1 MGDQG
6 ALGRLQAS
14 RHRRLDRDDHRG
26 ARPHPTARVHD
37 VGVPPGSPQATG
49 TSASRHVFIRL
60 AGGVRVETAAGV
72 AGESGLGGRR
82 PRLALAVLATEHD
95 RDVGREELALALWGE
110 QPPRTWEPSLR
121 ETVSKVRRYIADA
134 GVADA
139 RITSALGCYRL
150 VLPPG
155 TEIDI
160 EVAEHGSSEAHRLL
174 AAGELA
180 AASAVA
186 ARVHEIAARPLLP
199 GEHGSWVEA
208 RRRSLEGCLVSAL
221 EVLGVTAA
229 ARRDWPA
236 VTRAAEAIL
245 ALEPFRE
252 DAYRSLMQA
261 HSAAGNRAE
270 ALRVYN
276 RCQRLLD
283 DELGTRPS
291 PDIEA
296 HFVSLLRD
304 SGARSPRRPAESGV
318 GERDPTTRRRA
329 EP

>member
-1 MGDQG
+1 M
-6 ALGRLQAS
+6 
-14 RHRRLDRDDHRG
+14 
-26 ARPHPTARVHD
+26 
-37 VGVPPGSPQATG
+37 
-49 TSASRHVFIRL
+49 
-60 AGGVRVETAAGV
+60 
-72 AGESGLGGRR
+72 
-82 PRLALAVLATEHD
+82 AVLATEHD

-110 QPPRTWEPSLR
+110 QPPRTWESSLR
-121 ETVSKVRRYIADA
+121 ETVSKVRRYLADA

-160 EVAEHGSSEAHRLL
+160 EVAEQGSSEARRLL

-180 AASAVA
+180 RHPRPRP
-186 ARVHEIAARPLLP
+186 RVRDIAARPLLP

-221 EVLGVTAA
+221 EVLGATAA

-236 VTRAAEAIL
+236 VIRASEAVL

-270 ALRVYN
+270 ALRVYD
-276 RCQRLLD
+276 RCRRLLD

-296 HFVSLLRD
+296 YFVSLLRD
-304 SGARSPRRPAESGV
+304 PAPTRHGAPPSPAWASESPLRS
-318 GERDPTTRRRA
+318 RRA